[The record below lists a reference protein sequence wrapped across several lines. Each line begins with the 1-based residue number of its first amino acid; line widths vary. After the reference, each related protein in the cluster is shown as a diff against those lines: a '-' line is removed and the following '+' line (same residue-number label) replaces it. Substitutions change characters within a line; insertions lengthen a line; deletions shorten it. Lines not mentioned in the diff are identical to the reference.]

1 MIDVYKKRFRRTTL
15 LFGVLLTYILVALVW
30 WFISLEIQNQR
41 LADEKFKVL
50 ELRAPMLTTLEIA
63 KERDAIVTLLHRNT
77 TKYTGEGTTFI
88 LLILVGAWFFY
99 RSLKRQLL
107 AQVQEQHFMMAI
119 THELKTPIAVAKLNL
134 ETMQKYQLD
143 AEKKEKMIRTTLDEI
158 ARLNLLTNNI
168 LISSQLEGQGNF
180 SNREEL
186 DFSLLAKD
194 AIKEFGKRFPDT
206 KVVANIVEEIELI
219 GDPLLLQILLNNL
232 LENANKY
239 SPKGSAIEVGLSIKN
254 NSVILTVADHG
265 EGIPANEKTKIF
277 NRFYRVGNEL
287 TRKTK
292 GTGLGLYLCSLIA
305 KTHDGTI
312 EVSDNSPTGTI
323 FSVIFAL

>member
-1 MIDVYKKRFRRTTL
+1 
-15 LFGVLLTYILVALVW
+15 
-30 WFISLEIQNQR
+30 
-41 LADEKFKVL
+41 
-50 ELRAPMLTTLEIA
+50 
-63 KERDAIVTLLHRNT
+63 
-77 TKYTGEGTTFI
+77 
-88 LLILVGAWFFY
+88 
-99 RSLKRQLL
+99 
-107 AQVQEQHFMMAI
+107 MMAI

-254 NSVILTVADHG
+254 NSVILTVADYG